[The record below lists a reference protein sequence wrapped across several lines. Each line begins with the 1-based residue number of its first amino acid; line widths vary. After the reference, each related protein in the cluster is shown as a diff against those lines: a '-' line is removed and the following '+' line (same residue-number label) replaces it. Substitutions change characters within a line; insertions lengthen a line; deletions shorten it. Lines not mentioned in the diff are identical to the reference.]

1 MKKECDLF
9 LIDGFSLLFRCYYG
23 YPPNLTTPSG
33 TPINAVYGF
42 VTLMLNAIKKFNPTH
57 LGICLDRKEP
67 TYRHEVFPDYKAN
80 RSDPDEEFLVQL
92 PEFRRVLESFDI
104 PLIEMPGFESD
115 DLLGTLSHQFSSQG
129 IKTYIMSGDMDMLQL
144 INENTAIVM
153 NKKGVSN
160 YLIYNLDELA
170 TNYNLTPEQFIDFK
184 ALKGDA
190 SDNIP
195 GVKGVGEK
203 TALNLLKDYPSLD
216 AIYQNLDL
224 IASNSVR
231 TKLETAKDMAY
242 LSKKLV
248 TIDKFAPLNISIDSF
263 LFKPNWQK
271 VVDMFNEYEFKRLI
285 DRVRDFSDDVN
296 QPKTELS
303 SSLNNVQ
310 PSYIETSYQIIRT
323 HEDLSYLLP
332 LLRNGF
338 AFDLET
344 TSLDYFDAEIVAL
357 SITASKGISFVLD
370 VSNSIG
376 VSNGLFEQTK
386 SLDPLLNQLKPLLE
400 DKSVPKILH
409 NAKYEHQV
417 LMTYNIQLRG
427 IHFDTMIAAHL
438 LNYNSIGLKSLSKQ
452 IYDVD
457 MKSFDDVLNDSGSI
471 LDVEFDALAAYVA
484 DDSNATYHLY
494 LDFDNALKDSLRSL
508 FFDVEIPALLA
519 ISTMEITGVQ
529 CDIQFLNVLSKD
541 YHSKLDD
548 FKKSIYELAK
558 NDSFNINSTQQ
569 LAEVLF
575 DQLGL
580 PVIKK
585 TKTARSTDSSV
596 LEKLAM
602 DYPIA
607 KEILNYR
614 MYKKLLS
621 TYIDRLPELVHP
633 ITQKIHTS
641 FNQTVT
647 ATGRLSSNNPN
658 LQNIPVRSNEGQ
670 KIRCAFISRFNDG
683 QIIAIDYSQIEL
695 RVLAHLSGDKALT
708 AAFINGEDIH
718 QSTAAKVFNVDYDK
732 VTKVQREQ
740 AKTVNFGI
748 TYGQSAFALADQL
761 GIARNDAKDIIESYY
776 SQFSSIRNFMTG
788 VVKDARNN
796 GYVTTLFGRKRLI
809 PDLDSPKRS
818 LQSNAE
824 RIAINTTVQGS
835 AADIIK
841 KAMIDISKVLL
852 PFDSKMILQVH
863 DELVFDVTKKE
874 HAKLIKT
881 VTHLMSS
888 AVDLSVPL
896 VVDVESDVNWGSV
909 SS

>member
-1 MKKECDLF
+1 M
-9 LIDGFSLLFRCYYG
+9 FRCYYG

-42 VTLMLNAIKKFNPTH
+42 VTLMLNAIKQFNPTH
-57 LGICLDRKEP
+57 FGICLDRKEP
-67 TYRHEVFPDYKAN
+67 TYRHEVFPEYKAN
-80 RSDPDEEFLVQL
+80 RSDPDDEFLVQL
-92 PEFRRVLESFDI
+92 PEFKRVLESFDI

-129 IKTYIMSGDMDMLQL
+129 IKTYIMSGDMDLLQL

-160 YLIYNLDELA
+160 YLIYNLDEL
-170 TNYNLTPEQFIDFK
+170 TNNYDLTPEQFIDFK

-203 TALNLLKDYPSLD
+203 TALNLLRDYPSLD
-216 AIYQNLDL
+216 AIYENLDL
-224 IASNSVR
+224 IASKSVR
-231 TKLETAKDMAY
+231 TKLETAKEMAY

-248 TIDKFAPLNISIDSF
+248 TIDKFAPLNMPIDSF
-263 LFKPNWQK
+263 LFNPNWQK
-271 VVDMFNEYEFKRLI
+271 VVDMFAEYEFKRLI
-285 DRVRDFSDDVN
+285 DRVGDFSDDVK
-296 QPKTELS
+296 QPQTES
-303 SSLNNVQ
+303 SDLPINSQ
-310 PSYIETSYQIIRT
+310 PSYVETSYQIIKT
-323 HEDLSYLLP
+323 SEELAYLLP
-332 LLRNGF
+332 LLKHGF

-344 TSLDYFDAEIVAL
+344 TSLDPFDAEIVAL
-357 SITASKGISFVLD
+357 SITASKGVSFVLD

-376 VSNGLFEQTK
+376 VSNGLFEQSK
-386 SLDPLLNQLKPLLE
+386 SLHPLLNQLKPLLE

-417 LMTYNIQLRG
+417 LMAYNIQLDG
-427 IHFDTMIAAHL
+427 IYFDTMIAAHL
-438 LNYNSIGLKSLSKQ
+438 LNYNSIGLKQLSKNL
-452 IYDVD
+452 YDID
-457 MKSFDDVLNDSGSI
+457 MKSFDDVLDGADSI
-471 LDVEFDALAAYVA
+471 LDVKFDVLAEYVA
-484 DDSNATYHLY
+484 DDSNATYHLFV
-494 LDFDNALKDSLRSL
+494 DFNNALNDSLRSL
-508 FFDVEIPALLA
+508 FFDVEMPALLA
-519 ISTMEITGVQ
+519 ISAMEMAGVQ
-529 CDIQFLNVLSKD
+529 CDIQYLNVLSKD
-541 YHSKLDD
+541 YHAKLDD
-548 FKKSIYELAK
+548 FKQTIYKLAD

-596 LEKLAM
+596 LEKLAI

-607 KEILNYR
+607 NEILNYR
-614 MYKKLLS
+614 TYKKLLS

-647 ATGRLSSNNPN
+647 ATGRLSSTNPN

-670 KIRCAFISRFNDG
+670 KIRCSFISRFNDG
-683 QIIAIDYSQIEL
+683 QIVAIDYSQIEL
-695 RVLAHLSGDKALT
+695 RVLAHLSGDSALT
-708 AAFINGEDIH
+708 AAFVNGEDIH
-718 QSTAAKVFNVDYDK
+718 QSTAAKVFNVDYDQ
-732 VTKVQREQ
+732 VTKTQREQ

-761 GIARNDAKDIIESYY
+761 GIDRKEAKDIIESYY
-776 SQFSSIRNFMTG
+776 SQFSSIRNFMTD

-796 GYVTTLFGRKRLI
+796 GYVTTLFGRKRMI

-841 KAMIDISKVLL
+841 KAMTDISKSLVS
-852 PFDSKMILQVH
+852 FESKMILQVH
-863 DELVFDVTKKE
+863 DELVFDTTRKE
-874 HAKLIKT
+874 QDKLIKT
-881 VTHLMSS
+881 VSKLMSS
-888 AVDLSVPL
+888 AVEISVPL
-896 VVDVESDVNWGSV
+896 VVDVELGNSWGSV
-909 SS
+909 TT